1 MRPLL
6 IPLTAAC
13 LPLVA
18 LLGAASAHAEA
29 FAGASAG
36 LSSQQLV
43 CAANAPCDDKAGA
56 LRLSAG
62 WRFNDRWSFEATW
75 LRATPDFTA
84 SDSLGSLTWNGR
96 VAMEAI
102 SASAAF
108 DLRLGSLPLQL
119 RAGVASVRGKFDS
132 ATAGVLD
139 SSASEVRPILGLGL
153 RQSFA
158 GQWALRADFDVTEG
172 QAYTRKGRFSVFT
185 VGVERRF

>member
-119 RAGVASVRGKFDS
+119 RAGVARRHEAEGERQGGGARGQFQFEH
-132 ATAGVLD
+132 GF
-139 SSASEVRPILGLGL
+139 SSRECGASRRAEVG
-153 RQSFA
+153 A
-158 GQWALRADFDVTEG
+158 
-172 QAYTRKGRFSVFT
+172 
-185 VGVERRF
+185 